1 MADRIER
8 SIELKAPIS
17 RVWQALTDHK
27 QFGTW
32 FRVNLDGPFI
42 AGKLSTGQIT
52 YPGYE
57 HIKWEAIVQK
67 IEPEHYFS
75 FSWHPYAIDPKIDY
89 SHEPKTLIEFK
100 LQEMPSGTVI
110 TVVESGFEN
119 IPESRR
125 FEAFRMNDNGWA
137 MQLANIEHYVKQNA

>member
-1 MADRIER
+1 MTDRIER

-17 RVWQALTDHK
+17 RVWKALTDHQ

-32 FRVNLDGPFI
+32 FRVNLDGPFV
-42 AGKLSTGQIT
+42 AGKISTGQIT
-52 YPGYE
+52 FPGYE
-57 HIKWEAIVQK
+57 HIKWEAIVEK

-75 FSWHPYAIDPKIDY
+75 FSWHPYAIDSKIDY
-89 SHEPKTLIEFK
+89 SNEPKTLIEFK
-100 LQEMPSGTVI
+100 LQKIPSGTLI
-110 TVVESGFEN
+110 TVTESGFEK

-137 MQLANIEHYVKQNA
+137 IQLTNIEQYVTQNT

>member
-1 MADRIER
+1 MTNRIER

-17 RVWQALTDHK
+17 RVWKALTDHK

-100 LQEMPSGTVI
+100 LQEMPSGTLI
-110 TVVESGFEN
+110 TVIESGFEK

-137 MQLANIEHYVKQNA
+137 IQLSNIEHYVKQNA